1 MKKLTLSMTIALII
15 CLASSIFAN
24 GIEVTNL
31 TDKLIRVHIVAN
43 SDSEADQ
50 ALKLAVRDSLS
61 PIVGELLPSSVTK
74 EKAAAIINEH
84 LSDIVAVAESVIADN
99 GYNYPVSAKL
109 SPTTFPIRNY
119 DDFTLPAGEYDALC
133 ITIGS
138 GQGRNFWCVLYPSL
152 CLGSVMK
159 IDDAEC
165 FTQDELIIVKQPQ
178 KVRYKLFCYE
188 LYRRIKALF

>member
-61 PIVGELLPSSVTK
+61 PIVGELLSSSVTK

-84 LSDIVAVAESVIADN
+84 LSDIVAVAESTVADN
-99 GYNYPVSAKL
+99 GYNYSVSAKL
-109 SPTTFPIRNY
+109 SPTTFPIRKY

-159 IDDAEC
+159 IDDADC